1 LEILQIT
8 MIVDLRSDTVT
19 KPTPAMHQAMM
30 QAEVG
35 DDVFGEDPSVINLE
49 KKCAALLGMDAAVF
63 CPSGTMTNQIGIKI
77 NTQPY
82 DEVIC
87 YKGSHIYKYEGGGVA
102 GNSLASVRL
111 LEGDR
116 GRITVKEIEANIN
129 NVNDVHL
136 PISSVVSLENTV
148 VREAGSYYTLNQ
160 IKTISEFARS
170 KNLKMHLDGA
180 RLFNALVET
189 GDVAKEYGQYFDT
202 ISICLSKGLGAPV
215 GSVLVCKKEL
225 EPKARRMRKAFGGG
239 MRQSGFLAA
248 AASYALDNHITRLK
262 EDHTRARVLGKELSQ
277 LSWIKSVMPV
287 DTNIVIFSVVDSTT
301 PENILAQLNNEE
313 VKAIK
318 FGPQEIRLVTHL
330 DFDDKMLE
338 KAVKVLTKIKV

>member
-1 LEILQIT
+1 
-8 MIVDLRSDTVT
+8 
-19 KPTPAMHQAMM
+19 MHQAMM

-35 DDVFGEDPSVINLE
+35 DDVFGEDPSVNKLE
-49 KKCAALLGMDAAVF
+49 SKCAALLGMDVAVF

-116 GRITVKEIEANIN
+116 GRISVHEIEQNIN
-129 NVNDVHL
+129 NINDAHL
-136 PISSVVSLENTV
+136 PITSVVSLENTV
-148 VREAGSYYTLNQ
+148 VREAGSYYSHEQ
-160 IKTISEFARS
+160 IKSISTFARS
-170 KNLKMHLDGA
+170 KGLKMHLDGA

-189 GDVAKEYGQYFDT
+189 GDPANVYGQHFDT

-215 GSVLVCKKEL
+215 GSVLVCRKEL

-239 MRQSGFLAA
+239 MRQAGFLAA
-248 AASYALDNHITRLK
+248 AGIYALDHHITRLT
-262 EDHTRARVLGKELSQ
+262 EDHARAKILGQELSR
-277 LSWIKSVMPV
+277 LPWVKSVMPV
-287 DTNIVIFSVVDSTT
+287 DTNIVIFSVTHTTT
-301 PENILAQLNNEE
+301 PEHVLARLAEHQI
-313 VKAIK
+313 KAIK

-330 DFDDKMLE
+330 DFNDGMLDKT
-338 KAVKVLTKIKV
+338 VSVIKKLSL

>member
-1 LEILQIT
+1 
-8 MIVDLRSDTVT
+8 MIIDLRSDTVT

-30 QAEVG
+30 QAQVG

-49 KKCAALLGMDAAVF
+49 NKCAALLGMEAAVF
-63 CPSGTMTNQIGIKI
+63 CPSGTMTNQIGVKI

-111 LEGDR
+111 LDGDR
-116 GRITVKEIEANIN
+116 GRISVSEIEQNIN
-129 NVNDVHL
+129 NINDAHL
-136 PISSVVSLENTV
+136 PITSVVSLENTV
-148 VREAGSYYTLNQ
+148 VREAGSYYTLDQ
-160 IKTISEFARS
+160 IKSISTFARS
-170 KNLKMHLDGA
+170 KGLKMHLDGA

-189 GDVAKEYGQYFDT
+189 RDNAVEYGKYFDT

-239 MRQSGFLAA
+239 MRQAGFLAA
-248 AASYALDNHITRLK
+248 AASYALDHHVERLK
-262 EDHTRARVLGKELSQ
+262 EDHARARVLGKTLANLAWVQ
-277 LSWIKSVMPV
+277 SVMPV
-287 DTNIVIFSVVDSTT
+287 DTNIVIFSVVNTTT
-301 PENILAQLNNEE
+301 PEKILGQLNEHQI
-313 VKAIK
+313 KALK
-318 FGPQEIRLVTHL
+318 FGAQEIRLVTHL
-330 DFDDKMLE
+330 DFTDKMLE
-338 KAVKVLTKIKV
+338 KTVEVLTKIKA